1 MGEKHLLK
9 VTPKKSSFVLEMNR
23 KTEDTVEEENLKKRE
38 IKGQR
43 ERETKQKRTGKSF
56 KHFFRLNNP
65 SFVQI

>member
-9 VTPKKSSFVLEMNR
+9 VTLKKSSFVLEMNR

-43 ERETKQKRTGKSF
+43 ERD
-56 KHFFRLNNP
+56 
-65 SFVQI
+65 